1 MREMAK
7 KKTTSKKPKTKGKTM
22 YEEVVTLEDDL
33 FSRCV
38 RKGLIE
44 KTSYG
49 YYFTP
54 EFFDTLEIYN
64 DT

>member
-7 KKTTSKKPKTKGKTM
+7 KKNTPKKPKMKGKTM
-22 YEEVVTLEDDL
+22 YEEVTTVQDDL
-33 FSRCV
+33 FSKCI

-44 KTSYG
+44 KTAYG

-54 EFFDTLEIYN
+54 EFCETLEIYDN
-64 DT
+64 E